1 MTDEPHMQK
10 AREVKHEIHVAIVRE
25 PDFDA
30 GCEAELRIIASALS
44 EAYRSGVEAE
54 RARCALIA
62 EGRDRN
68 VMWTPVEIAAAIR
81 KA

>member
-10 AREVKHEIHVAIVRE
+10 AQEIVWRHPSPNHFTE
-25 PDFDA
+25 D
-30 GCEAELRIIASALS
+30 EALKQDIASALA

-54 RARCALIA
+54 RARCAEIA

-68 VMWTPVEIAAAIR
+68 VMWTPAEIATAIR